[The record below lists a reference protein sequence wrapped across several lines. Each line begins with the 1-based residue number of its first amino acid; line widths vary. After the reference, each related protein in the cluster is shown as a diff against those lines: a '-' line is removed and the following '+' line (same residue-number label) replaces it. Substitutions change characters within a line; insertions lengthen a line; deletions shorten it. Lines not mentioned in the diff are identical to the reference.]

1 MSRRDISRVLGG
13 TGPLLDGSSKV
24 FGGTKLMFNEWGDI
38 NECEVCEG
46 TGIVWAGYGG
56 NEIEVCCPECSRVD
70 EWDGI
75 KQED

>member
-1 MSRRDISRVLGG
+1 
-13 TGPLLDGSSKV
+13 
-24 FGGTKLMFNEWGDI
+24 MFNEWGDI